1 MKNNIKQKQGGKK
14 IQRNSIPEQSI
25 NMTTIQD
32 GRSRRKVKRKK
43 KIRAEKC
50 LVVGQLECYFFECKS
65 QSNS

>member
-1 MKNNIKQKQGGKK
+1 MEEAKEKLKG
-14 IQRNSIPEQSI
+14 
-25 NMTTIQD
+25 
-32 GRSRRKVKRKK
+32 KK